1 MDEWRITLSAIL
13 TTGPSLPVAVEI
25 QTAPISIQIQNFL
38 SLCPPPQISTV
49 EAMTPQLTLGTRI
62 SGGHR
67 PEIKKNGFQNAYFF
81 RSYFPIQN
89 TCNWVSHSAIAY
101 AYGSKMWRASSPIV
115 SRNVRKHRACIKQRN
130 LQWRCAWRLTNHSAR
145 IVLPVLQNCFWLANL
160 QGRKS
165 LSCID
170 FFLHKFKQNALHIS
184 VENCFTHRI
193 PSYFLDT
200 CTKKTSKR
208 VKTIVIK
215 LKIKLKK
222 DEVFHYFLN

>member
-1 MDEWRITLSAIL
+1 MHDYTSGCTVIL
-13 TTGPSLPVAVEI
+13 TTGPSLPVAVELEI
-25 QTAPISIQIQNFL
+25 HGKTAPISIQIHNFL

-130 LQWRCAWRLTNHSAR
+130 LQWRCGLCQSN
-145 IVLPVLQNCFWLANL
+145 V
-160 QGRKS
+160 
-165 LSCID
+165 
-170 FFLHKFKQNALHIS
+170 
-184 VENCFTHRI
+184 THRVYELFI
-193 PSYFLDT
+193 TGDAAADVLN
-200 CTKKTSKR
+200 TSKP
-208 VKTIVIK
+208 VNWQIYNV
-215 LKIKLKK
+215 
-222 DEVFHYFLN
+222 NNGQ

>member
-1 MDEWRITLSAIL
+1 MHDYTFGCTVIL
-13 TTGPSLPVAVEI
+13 TTGPSLPVAVELEI
-25 QTAPISIQIQNFL
+25 HGKTAPISIQIHNFL

-101 AYGSKMWRASSPIV
+101 AYGSKMWRASSLII

-130 LQWRCAWRLTNHSAR
+130 LQWRCGAR
-145 IVLPVLQNCFWLANL
+145 TKEHIA
-160 QGRKS
+160 S
-165 LSCID
+165 
-170 FFLHKFKQNALHIS
+170 NADMG
-184 VENCFTHRI
+184 F
-193 PSYFLDT
+193 
-200 CTKKTSKR
+200 
-208 VKTIVIK
+208 
-215 LKIKLKK
+215 
-222 DEVFHYFLN
+222 

>member
-1 MDEWRITLSAIL
+1 MHDYTSGCTVIL
-13 TTGPSLPVAVEI
+13 TTGPSLPVAVELEI
-25 QTAPISIQIQNFL
+25 HGKTAPISIQIHNFL

-101 AYGSKMWRASSPIV
+101 AYGSKMWRASSLII

-130 LQWRCAWRLTNHSAR
+130 LQWRCESIWRN
-145 IVLPVLQNCFWLANL
+145 W
-160 QGRKS
+160 
-165 LSCID
+165 
-170 FFLHKFKQNALHIS
+170 
-184 VENCFTHRI
+184 
-193 PSYFLDT
+193 
-200 CTKKTSKR
+200 
-208 VKTIVIK
+208 
-215 LKIKLKK
+215 
-222 DEVFHYFLN
+222 

>member
-1 MDEWRITLSAIL
+1 MYHFGSKAITDAWLYFRLHRDFDHSC
-13 TTGPSLPVAVEI
+13 TGPSLPVAVELEI
-25 QTAPISIQIQNFL
+25 HGKTAPISIQIHNFL

-101 AYGSKMWRASSPIV
+101 AYGSKMWRASSLII

-130 LQWRCAWRLTNHSAR
+130 LQWRCALR
-145 IVLPVLQNCFWLANL
+145 PPNL
-160 QGRKS
+160 VGRTPDQS
-165 LSCID
+165 IMHCWGQRSCRGQPGSTRGQI
-170 FFLHKFKQNALHIS
+170 A
-184 VENCFTHRI
+184 
-193 PSYFLDT
+193 
-200 CTKKTSKR
+200 
-208 VKTIVIK
+208 
-215 LKIKLKK
+215 
-222 DEVFHYFLN
+222 